1 MPQCPAPRLFSVAVK
16 NEATQT
22 DKNQLPFSG
31 DHRCE
36 WRRRMH
42 SARLRFAAHPAPA
55 LLPLRPDSEHGSQ
68 ITRLRTH
75 STSTS
80 AAMTTAKMV
89 MSTSATRSQ

>member
-1 MPQCPAPRLFSVAVK
+1 MPQCPAPRPFSVAVK
-16 NEATQT
+16 DEATTQT

-36 WRRRMH
+36 RRRMR
-42 SARLRFAAHPAPA
+42 SARSRFAAHPAPT
-55 LLPLRPDSEHGSQ
+55 LLPLRPAEQGLQ